1 MSTITAKLIQLNQE
15 RLDFIQHL
23 NTKKIN
29 VATTSTFTE
38 LVNLLDVTPLFDVTD
53 ATVTPETLNKNKT
66 IYDASG
72 NLIQGTLQMPNT
84 FMETAVSDSKLLN
97 YFHIDKQVL
106 NNSNTQIINARSINE
121 IDATAI
127 TELKQYS
134 KFMYENDSEHLPDFV
149 DLGNCKSYPTFD
161 SWNPFIADSCWK
173 NHNLPFFNTV
183 YLTNFDRVVCGN
195 HSGSASTSGFVSPLH
210 TIGGFAADSCIKVGT
225 WWQVSIFTHYNNVTY
240 FGGFKNLGKA
250 YDPTKPA
257 HYEDYTFDAIP
268 DNDWNLSKQ
277 SILDILNWLYDIA
290 SKGCARQ
297 LIKIGPKYINM
308 LTADELA
315 IATQKGWDV
324 E

>member
-84 FMETAVSDSKLLN
+84 FMETTVSDSKLLN

-183 YLTNFDRVVCGN
+183 YLTNFDRVVYGN
-195 HSGSASTSGFVSPLH
+195 RSGSASTSGFVSPLH

-257 HYEDYTFDAIP
+257 HYADYTFDAIP